1 MVSTPIKPNALT
13 LHPVRDMTPEKRS
26 VDLVE
31 MLEREV
37 YPRLTPQQ
45 IYSWPGHKFQV
56 SHSRMRGYPPFRES
70 KSGTSFTVFNDLG
83 FLDAGEGGETGDPIK
98 YLYSMKIGRYAYP
111 NGKDWLDTVKELFDL
126 AGVSFPEK
134 TWTPEEQKK
143 AQRRETRQT
152 ILKVVEDYCVESL
165 WSARGLDAREH
176 LISERGFTEAA
187 LREFGIGFYPT
198 VKEVREVLQAKGLDL
213 NLAQGVGVLAS
224 KWEGYCTF
232 PWFNPYSQP
241 LTLYG
246 HMSKATAE
254 ATGKPKKYALF
265 NPRDDSG
272 AWLHTKESPYLLNR
286 VIRARHKEVVLVEG
300 ITDAAIAHQEGDTR
314 VIACVAA
321 QLSSDQAQTLARHG
335 IERVFILLDPD
346 SAGEKGIDSCIKSLT
361 VVGITP
367 YVAPKLPEELD
378 PDEFLLRDGL
388 LVWKSHIDAAE
399 HGFRWKA
406 QQLIKAGNPST
417 DKGKEEILRRAHAFA
432 HTIKGSKEKS
442 DLQVFFWPE
451 ICLFLGVSSNE
462 FIPTDN
468 SGNGGNG
475 SDDSGNED
483 DGSGGNQQ
491 PNHWNAPVSWNGEIG
506 WLVPTKKPVTETDPE
521 TGEETPVIDE
531 KGKPVTKIVMVFFP
545 KCNFDFQIEQ
555 ELSSVDREDGGGIV
569 LQVKRSI
576 DEEQKRV
583 IIKSV
588 EYGSASDFE
597 TALKKALGDGIVVN
611 LKSEHLKSLIHVR
624 LREYR
629 ERGGRKYRLCDRIG
643 QQEDGTWVFADK
655 QFTKDGQPT
664 TQEESGW
671 VYNPQVSQ
679 TDAFASPQILDED
692 TSALRN
698 LIEAQKKVAGSNFMR
713 FLLCDGYVAACLNE
727 QTIVKTEGFMPILNP
742 YGDPGGGKTVG
753 TESAL
758 SLAWGTSD
766 KSGMCSASESYLY
779 ERLSRYGSIP
789 SLWDDPPSKRR
800 EDKEKLDELIKRN
813 YGKFA
818 RKVRGSDQH
827 PHSSF
832 IPTTNH
838 ATGDTLPA
846 TKSRGI
852 NLFFPVTGDMKF
864 EHQPELEDAKA
875 KATGA
880 FRQVISI
887 GYDRTL
893 VREVRARLQK
903 HLPTAHDR
911 AAIHLAILTWYT
923 QKVVDLAGMGID
935 VEAWV
940 IQNLCPELNEAQTGL
955 NSIADFVERF
965 IAAKSTSALGTWN
978 FGLVKTAEQ
987 GNCLAIHMPSVWPVI
1002 ESGDPPPYNRSV
1014 LERVLVE
1021 KGAIKNKPAKL
1032 DRDRDSTQAYQR
1044 EIHKG
1049 RNEGEGWIP
1058 PSKPK
1063 PVNKKCLLIPERLW
1077 GDLGFLLLVPDSPPD
1092 DDGGGGQE
1100 LVTSSNLEVTSGN
1113 SDEVTT
1119 YEPEESTVSALS
1131 SCSGNLVTP
1140 KNIEEKKLVSSN
1152 EMQETPPRQWDKI
1165 SSEPR
1170 QNLVT
1175 ELPAMVDEPKTVENT
1190 EVELVTNEGY
1200 SQVTEEVKEVTSEVQ
1215 PQPVENSVVEPA
1227 QEIVVGSVVLWSN
1240 CPSHWESWSPFVVE
1254 IIHEDGMVKL
1264 DIARPDYLVHIKEL
1278 RLVK

>member
-1 MVSTPIKPNALT
+1 KPENFGGNSGFAFTPGSSERLGELLT
-13 LHPVRDMTPEKRS
+13 NNVGHTLLPPTISYNGTYEWVRWFEYPPVVATPEDIGLYPVSKKSKESKPKVLDSSRSYTYTPGGIALDKLLCPSAQDVLNNGAAKGSRSDALATLANEVFGWVNWLSANGIPFNGTPEELIEYAWSRMEDSASDPNKWQRCIGSVVEGVMPAAHYKGGDEACWKKIRS
-26 VDLVE
+26 VDRAIFE
-31 MLEREV
+31 EKC
-37 YPRLTPQQ
+37 PT
-45 IYSWPGHKFQV
+45 
-56 SHSRMRGYPPFRES
+56 
-70 KSGTSFTVFNDLG
+70 D
-83 FLDAGEGGETGDPIK
+83 
-98 YLYSMKIGRYAYP
+98 MKTA
-111 NGKDWLDTVKELFDL
+111 
-126 AGVSFPEK
+126 
-134 TWTPEEQKK
+134 
-143 AQRRETRQT
+143 
-152 ILKVVEDYCVESL
+152 LKVE
-165 WSARGLDAREH
+165 
-176 LISERGFTEAA
+176 
-187 LREFGIGFYPT
+187 
-198 VKEVREVLQAKGLDL
+198 
-213 NLAQGVGVLAS
+213 
-224 KWEGYCTF
+224 
-232 PWFNPYSQP
+232 
-241 LTLYG
+241 
-246 HMSKATAE
+246 
-254 ATGKPKKYALF
+254 
-265 NPRDDSG
+265 
-272 AWLHTKESPYLLNR
+272 NR
-286 VIRARHKEVVLVEG
+286 
-300 ITDAAIAHQEGDTR
+300 
-314 VIACVAA
+314 
-321 QLSSDQAQTLARHG
+321 
-335 IERVFILLDPD
+335 
-346 SAGEKGIDSCIKSLT
+346 
-361 VVGITP
+361 
-367 YVAPKLPEELD
+367 
-378 PDEFLLRDGL
+378 
-388 LVWKSHIDAAE
+388 
-399 HGFRWKA
+399 
-406 QQLIKAGNPST
+406 KAGSNNTTKSNKPVNFP
-417 DKGKEEILRRAHAFA
+417 GN
-432 HTIKGSKEKS
+432 HT
-442 DLQVFFWPE
+442 
-451 ICLFLGVSSNE
+451 
-462 FIPTDN
+462 
-468 SGNGGNG
+468 SGNSANGGGNG
-475 SDDSGNED
+475 SGDNGGF
-483 DGSGGNQQ
+483 DGSGDDLRPE

-506 WLVPTKKPVTETDPE
+506 WLVPVEKPITEADPE
-521 TGEETPVIDE
+521 TGEKTPVVDE
-531 KGKPVTKIVMVFFP
+531 RGKPVTEKVMVFFP

-588 EYGSASDFE
+588 EYGSAKDFE

-643 QQEDGTWVFADK
+643 QQEDGTWVFENK

-671 VYNPQVSQ
+671 VYNPQVSP
-679 TDAFASPQILDED
+679 TDAFASPEILEENPK
-692 TSALRN
+692 ALRN

-727 QTIVKTEGFMPILNP
+727 QTIVKTEGFMPIFNP
-742 YGDPGGGKTVG
+742 YGDPGGLKTFG

-758 SLAWGTSD
+758 SLVWGVSN

-800 EDKEKLDELIKRN
+800 EDKERLDELIKRN

-818 RKVRGSDQH
+818 RKVRGSDQQ

-852 NLFFPVTGDMKF
+852 NLFFPVISDANF

-880 FRQVISI
+880 FRQIISI

-923 QKVVDLAGMGID
+923 QKIVDLAGMGID

-940 IQNLCPELNEAQTGL
+940 IQSLCPELNEAQTGL

-965 IAAKSTSALGTWN
+965 IAAKSISAIGTWN
-978 FGLVKTAEQ
+978 FGLVKTTEQ

-1092 DDGGGGQE
+1092 DDGGGGKE
-1100 LVTSSNLEVTSGN
+1100 LVTSGNLEVTSSNLDEVTSCKL
-1113 SDEVTT
+1113 
-1119 YEPEESTVSALS
+1119 EESTVSAHS
-1131 SCSGNLVTP
+1131 SLSGNLVTK
-1140 KNIEEKKLVSSN
+1140 KNIDEEKKEIESVTQIDTHTEQWN
-1152 EMQETPPRQWDKI
+1152 DFPQECEQK
-1165 SSEPR
+1165 
-1170 QNLVT
+1170 NLSPLQKEVT
-1175 ELPAMVDEPKTVENT
+1175 WLPDTVEEPETIENT
-1190 EVELVTNEGY
+1190 VVEVVTIESY
-1200 SQVTEEVKEVTSEVQ
+1200 FQVTEEVKEVTSEVTSEKNLPLPIQFVDRDSRQMEVGDTVEPLDVWITELAIADIAKFLADEKFFTKERLCELRKVWNSQAMNLACKRLSPQRHEKIKQWVIELNEAQ
-1215 PQPVENSVVEPA
+1215 PELQAGDSIFVNCWPHTDSLGPYPIEYIEGEYAKVENFP
-1227 QEIVVGSVVLWSN
+1227 QLLLLTN
-1240 CPSHWESWSPFVVE
+1240 
-1254 IIHEDGMVKL
+1254 
-1264 DIARPDYLVHIKEL
+1264 L
-1278 RLVK
+1278 RKA